1 MATFADAM
9 NKEQRSYKNIPY
21 TWYTKP
27 GGYAWRITIGNEWS
41 SGWWSDERDAIW
53 ELKQYID
60 SHFD

>member
-1 MATFADAM
+1 MATFADAT

-41 SGWWSDERDAIW
+41 SGCLIRGCHE
-53 ELKQYID
+53 YT
-60 SHFD
+60 F